1 MNPPNA
7 VRQATPL
14 MVCMACANMLQSSYP
29 HFRDIMTMRIAI
41 TGCRGQL
48 GRALQQVLQEETLL
62 CVDLPE
68 CDITDPAGIMATL
81 EGFQP
86 AVVIHAAAWTDVD
99 GAEKNPDAAFRS
111 NAWGT
116 QNVALACQRA
126 GAALVY
132 ISTNEVFDGRQAV
145 PYREY
150 DRPNPGGV
158 YARSK
163 WAGEEIARSLLHRW
177 YIVRTSWVYHHGG
190 NNFVTKILAAAD
202 RLGRLRV
209 VTDEVATPTYAPDLA
224 TAIARLIRTEHY
236 GFYHFPN
243 AGSCSR
249 YEYARRVL
257 ALAGREHTPVEPITL
272 ADWPRPA
279 PPPPYTVLANT
290 CGAALGITLR
300 PWEEA
305 LAAYFADA

>member
-1 MNPPNA
+1 
-7 VRQATPL
+7 
-14 MVCMACANMLQSSYP
+14 
-29 HFRDIMTMRIAI
+29 MRIAI
-41 TGCRGQL
+41 TGSRGQL
-48 GRALQQVLQEETLL
+48 GRALLQALQAETLL
-62 CVDLPE
+62 PLDLPE
-68 CDITDPAGIMATL
+68 CDITDPARIVAAL
-81 EGFQP
+81 ERFRP
-86 AVVIHAAAWTDVD
+86 EVVIHAAAWTDVD
-99 GAEKNPDAAFRS
+99 GAEREPDGAFRA

-116 QNVALACQRA
+116 QNVALGCQRT
-126 GAALVY
+126 GAAMVY
-132 ISTNEVFDGRQAV
+132 ISTNEVFDGRRSV

-163 WAGEEIARSLLHRW
+163 WAGEEITRSLLRRW
-177 YIVRTSWVYHHGG
+177 YIVRASWIYHHGG
-190 NNFVTKILAAAD
+190 NNFIAKILSAAD
-202 RLGRLRV
+202 RQGRLRV

-224 TAIARLIRTEHY
+224 AAIARLIRTEHF
-236 GFYHFPN
+236 GIYHFPN

-257 ALAGREHTPVEPITL
+257 ALAGRGEVPIEPITL
-272 ADWPRPA
+272 AEWPRAA